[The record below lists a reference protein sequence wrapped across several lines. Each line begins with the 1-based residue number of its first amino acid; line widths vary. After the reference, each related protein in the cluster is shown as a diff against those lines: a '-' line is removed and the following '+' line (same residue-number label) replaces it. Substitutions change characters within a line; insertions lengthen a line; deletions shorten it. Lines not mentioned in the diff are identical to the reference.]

1 MQKKKILFLI
11 PSLAGGGA
19 ERTLINLLQHLDY
32 HKYDVDLVS
41 VLNEGPYLKQVPQ
54 EVRLITLFN
63 HILLVRILAYFQK
76 KIGFNLIFKLIMKK
90 KIKNHYEVGISFLDS
105 NYTDFLFFIT
115 GIKKRYAWVH
125 SAYKS
130 YNNFAKYYEKS
141 SYREKLKKKRYSA
154 LDGIFFVSQD
164 AMNEFIDVFGK
175 YSNMQVIYNLMNSKS
190 VLEKSKEPLPKRN
203 KLFTF
208 VAVGSLLPVKG
219 FDRLIRSAKIIKGA
233 GYSFRLQILGSGSE
247 AEKLKKLI
255 IDNELEGCVELKGFV
270 SNPYPYMMQA
280 DVFVMS
286 SVSEA
291 LPTVLCEAMI
301 LGKPTLVTNCSGC
314 REIVQLGEY
323 GLMAEQNDNDLAEK
337 MMLYLTNQD
346 ILSHF
351 KVKSEERALAFDDNK
366 VLKEYYKVLDS

>member
-1 MQKKKILFLI
+1 MQKKKILFLL

-19 ERTLINLLQHLDY
+19 ERTLINVLQHLDY
-32 HKYDVDLVS
+32 NKYDVDLVS
-41 VLNEGPYLKQVPQ
+41 VLNDGPYLKEVPK

-76 KIGFNLIFKLIMKK
+76 KIGFNLIFKLIMQQ

-130 YNNFAKYYEKS
+130 YNNFAKYYENS

-164 AMNEFIDVFGK
+164 AMDEFIDVFGK
-175 YSNMQVIYNLMNSKS
+175 YSNMQVIYNLMNPKS
-190 VLEKSKEPLPKRN
+190 VLEKSKGPLPLQK
-203 KLFTF
+203 KIFTF

-219 FDRLIRSAKIIKGA
+219 FDRLIRSAKIIKGK

-247 AEKLKKLI
+247 EEKLNKLI

-323 GLMAEQNDNDLAEK
+323 GLMAEQNDNDLADK
-337 MMLYLTNQD
+337 MLLYLTNQD
-346 ILSHF
+346 TLTHF
-351 KVKSEERALAFDDNK
+351 KVKSEERALVFDDNK